1 MANHGHCRSCYWW
14 QMIEYY
20 NNPNTLNVG
29 LCWMQSDSK
38 HKVFHKTKEDS
49 YCPDYSKAKKAN
61 GLHPTNITS
70 NLTAVQ
76 ASGLAPIADAQSV
89 SRCTST
95 RTTAR

>member
-29 LCWMQSDSK
+29 LCWMQSNSK

-61 GLHPTNITS
+61 GLTY
-70 NLTAVQ
+70 
-76 ASGLAPIADAQSV
+76 
-89 SRCTST
+89 RYK
-95 RTTAR
+95 